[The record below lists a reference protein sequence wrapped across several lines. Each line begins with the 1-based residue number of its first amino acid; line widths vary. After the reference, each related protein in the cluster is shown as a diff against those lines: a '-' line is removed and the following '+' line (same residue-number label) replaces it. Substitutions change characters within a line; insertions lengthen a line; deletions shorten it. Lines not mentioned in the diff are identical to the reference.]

1 MSLIPLAY
9 MCMYSDLLKGFG
21 GFSSCVYWQ
30 DVPLDTG
37 GGRSYCLIVPLWR
50 LCDVEVAAS
59 ANLHRRL
66 RSQRTQL
73 KVQLIT
79 GYHNIESRD

>member
-21 GFSSCVYWQ
+21 GFSVCVYWQ

-37 GGRSYCLIVPLWR
+37 GGRSYCLIVPLWCLCEAAMLR
-50 LCDVEVAAS
+50 LPPLPIFTAGFA
-59 ANLHRRL
+59 
-66 RSQRTQL
+66 L
-73 KVQLIT
+73 K
-79 GYHNIESRD
+79 GHNRKYN

>member
-21 GFSSCVYWQ
+21 GFSVCVYWQ

-37 GGRSYCLIVPLWR
+37 GGRSYCLIVPLVLVR
-50 LCDVEVAAS
+50 GCDVEVAAS
-59 ANLHRRL
+59 ANPHRRL
-66 RSQRTQL
+66 RSQRTQS

-79 GYHNIESRD
+79 G